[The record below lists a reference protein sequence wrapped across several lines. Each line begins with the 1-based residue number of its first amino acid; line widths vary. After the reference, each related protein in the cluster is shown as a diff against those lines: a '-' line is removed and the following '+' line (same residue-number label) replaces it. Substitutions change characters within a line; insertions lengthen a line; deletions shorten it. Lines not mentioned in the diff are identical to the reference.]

1 MATGRT
7 RRRGRA
13 GTILP
18 AIMCVLVALP
28 ASSVPEPSGP
38 ETAPVPKSPRGHYVG
53 YVGTFN
59 IYGNV
64 GHRGDT
70 GDWIKDEA
78 DAIKELTSGDS
89 TRWLFI
95 GLQEVCKAQ
104 GERFA
109 RELGM
114 NSAFVDTGTD
124 CADGQPFG
132 NSVLFHSTAKVLPPT
147 LLPNPD
153 NARDERGI
161 ICALVRAAGG
171 RGPQVTACS
180 THLSVGGKA
189 NRAAQAEFIHHGWQP
204 DGSHPLG
211 TNGPVIVA
219 GDLNALPDARELD
232 GMYGSGVEASGPR
245 ETESPY
251 THPTYD
257 DGRKIDY
264 LFTWGTRGSASW
276 RDTGIRRTDNS
287 DHNFYY
293 SGFSMVAGSGARGF
307 SVR

>member
-1 MATGRT
+1 M
-7 RRRGRA
+7 
-13 GTILP
+13 IVP
-18 AIMCVLVALP
+18 AVMCVLVALP
-28 ASSVPEPSGP
+28 TSSAPESPEAPEPA
-38 ETAPVPKSPRGHYVG
+38 TVPRATGG
-53 YVGTFN
+53 QYVGTFN

-64 GHRGDT
+64 GHRGDA

-78 DAIKELTSGDS
+78 DAVKSLTFGDS
-89 TRWLFI
+89 DRWLFI

-114 NSAFVDTGTD
+114 NSAFVDTGTN

-132 NSVLFHSTAKVLPPT
+132 NSVLFHGGAKVLPPA

-153 NARDERGI
+153 NQRAERGI

-180 THLSVGGKA
+180 THLSVGDTA
-189 NRAAQAEFIHHGWQP
+189 NRAAQTEFIHHGWKP
-204 DGSHPLG
+204 DGTHPLG
-211 TNGPVIVA
+211 THGPVVLA
-219 GDLNALPDARELD
+219 GDLNALPDSGELD
-232 GMYGSGVEASGPR
+232 SMYDSGVEASGPR

-251 THPTYD
+251 AHPTYG

-264 LFTWGTRGSASW
+264 LFAWGTRDPAQWHGS
-276 RDTGIRRTDNS
+276 GIRRTGNS

-293 SGFSMVAGSGARGF
+293 SKLSW
-307 SVR
+307 

>member
-1 MATGRT
+1 
-7 RRRGRA
+7 
-13 GTILP
+13 
-18 AIMCVLVALP
+18 MCVLVALP
-28 ASSVPEPSGP
+28 AGSGAEPGAAA
-38 ETAPVPKSPRGHYVG
+38 APRPARGH

-64 GHRGDT
+64 GHRGDA

-78 DAIKELTSGDS
+78 DAIRNLTLGD
-89 TRWLFI
+89 TERWLFI

-124 CADGQPFG
+124 CDDGQPYG
-132 NSVLFHSTAKVLPPT
+132 NSVLFHSASKILPPA

-153 NARDERGI
+153 NMGDERGI
-161 ICALVRAAGG
+161 ICAVVRPPGH
-171 RGPQVTACS
+171 PDSQVTACS
-180 THLSVGGKA
+180 THLSVGASKD
-189 NRAAQAEFIHHGWQP
+189 REREAQTAFIHHGWKP
-204 DGSHPLG
+204 DGTHALG
-211 TNGPVIVA
+211 ADGPVVVS
-219 GDLNALPDARELD
+219 GDLNALPDDPELD
-232 GMYGSGVEASGPR
+232 VIYRGGTEASGPR

-251 THPTYD
+251 AHPTYD

-264 LFTWGTRGSASW
+264 LFAWGARSSARW
-276 RDTGIRRTDNS
+276 QHTGIRPTGNS

-293 SGFSMVAGSGARGF
+293 SDLSISRQ
-307 SVR
+307 